1 MGPLTP
7 ILMPR
12 CVHRAA
18 AVDDD
23 DDDVSVLNS
32 ISPCF
37 AAVLAWCAAA
47 AAVVGR
53 LLF

>member
-18 AVDDD
+18 ADDD
-23 DDDVSVLNS
+23 DDDVSVLS
-32 ISPCF
+32 SFSPCF
-37 AAVLAWCAAA
+37 AAVLAWCAA
-47 AAVVGR
+47 VVGR

>member
-18 AVDDD
+18 AADD
-23 DDDVSVLNS
+23 DDDVSVLSS

-37 AAVLAWCAAA
+37 AAVLAWCAAV